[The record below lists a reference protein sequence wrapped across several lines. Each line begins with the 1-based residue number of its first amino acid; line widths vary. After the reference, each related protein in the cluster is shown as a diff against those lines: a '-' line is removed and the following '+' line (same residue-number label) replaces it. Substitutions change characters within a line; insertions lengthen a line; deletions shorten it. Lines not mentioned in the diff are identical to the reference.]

1 MKRAL
6 KILLL
11 SVVGCVV
18 LLSIL
23 WVTVTRWLPIVAKS
37 YLPENV
43 TLSFSQPVYRH
54 DQLIVDSIQLKAG
67 DCLWFD
73 AKKSRFSLFPL
84 HLAIN
89 ELTED
94 NQCLSQL
101 SSDEKDSESTPL
113 SVIELIDN
121 LPSFSLVIENA
132 KVSPWEEYQGSI
144 WLYRNEGTPL
154 ALDYR
159 GDKLS
164 FSTNITANH
173 QLNIEHFSV
182 QLPEQEQRLELD
194 GELSLPLTT
203 ESLPTSGILFAE
215 FLLTQPSKSLYAK
228 LRWLDDQGTLSL
240 FDKQSGQEIFH
251 LPWQVSANML
261 RIEDG
266 RWQWEESEVPL
277 HGGISLQIENWQSGL
292 SDMVISGRTNMM
304 TEAQKGKANLVLN
317 LPANKINLLDA
328 DIHFQLNGQLKYDD
342 MVLDINLPSKI
353 SGQLISPA
361 ISFLPG
367 SLLRAYGRVSPTLL
381 LQEARLPL
389 AGTSLSAEG
398 ITGRLQAILKV
409 KEQYWGDFAIHLDG
423 QANKFIFDKGK
434 WFWNYW
440 GNAQL
445 PALAAHWDIK
455 GQGSWQDSLI
465 TLNTL
470 NTGFDQIKYGLLSM
484 TATRLI
490 LTKPLFWQRDPAK
503 ENFQGELQL
512 TSNRMQFGAA
522 SYLPKTTVNAAL
534 KGKSPADFQLKA
546 DLSTK
551 DVGPIVIFSR
561 WDGERFRG
569 QARWPE
575 QSVSAF
581 QTLIPNDLGITL
593 REGKL
598 FSQAAFSIDPETG
611 FIAGG
616 HWRVENTGM
625 WLKDGEVSGLD
636 FVLPWKLQN
645 STWTLGEKSA
655 VQLRIKQ
662 LNNLFELTDIRAD
675 LSGTYPPT
683 DAMPLKLSQVGFNL
697 LGGKVELDLLRW
709 PQKQPATIRLHQI
722 ELSRLFT
729 ILKVT
734 QFAASGRVDGEL
746 PFYLNN
752 PEWIVKNGWL
762 ENSGPLALRLDT
774 QFVESI
780 KADNM
785 SAGAAIGWLQYLEI
799 SRSRTD
805 VNITNLGL
813 LTMKTIIQ
821 GFNPQESKKREVH
834 LNYTHEENIFQLW
847 RSLRFGSNLEEWLE
861 KNI

>member
-6 KILLL
+6 KILLV
-11 SVVGCVV
+11 SVIGCF
-18 LLSIL
+18 LFLSIL
-23 WVTVTRWLPIVAKS
+23 WVTITRWLPIVAKA
-37 YLPENV
+37 YLAENV
-43 TLSFSQPVYRH
+43 TFSLSQPVFQD
-54 DQLIVDSIQLKAG
+54 DQLLINTLQLKAG

-73 AKKSRFSLFPL
+73 AKESRFSIFPL
-84 HLAIN
+84 HLTMN

-101 SSDEKDSESTPL
+101 PTTTAKKDDSPIEIVALLESLPDF
-113 SVIELIDN
+113 SVVIEK
-121 LPSFSLVIENA
+121 A
-132 KVSPWEEYQGSI
+132 KISPWEEYQASI
-144 WLYRNEGTPL
+144 WLHRNGEKPL
-154 ALDYR
+154 ALNLR
-159 GDKLS
+159 GDKLLLS
-164 FSTNITANH
+164 TYITSDSQLVVEQFSI
-173 QLNIEHFSV
+173 
-182 QLPEQEQRLELD
+182 QLPDQEQRIDLN
-194 GELSLPLTT
+194 GELNLPLTT
-203 ESLPTSGILFAE
+203 EDLPAKGSLATE
-215 FLLTQPSKSLYAK
+215 FTLSQPQKQLYAR
-228 LRWLDDQGTLSL
+228 LQWEGAQGTFSV
-240 FDKQSGQEIFH
+240 FDKQTGQEITH
-251 LPWQVSANML
+251 LPWRVAPQVIN
-261 RIEDG
+261 ITEG
-266 RWQWEESEVPL
+266 RWQWEESGIPF
-277 HGGISLQIENWQSGL
+277 HGAISLQVANWQLGL
-292 SDMVISGRTNMM
+292 NEMVISGRMNMM
-304 TEAQKGKANLVLN
+304 TEAQKGKANLVLS
-317 LPANKINLLDA
+317 LPENKINLLDA
-328 DIHFQLNGQLKYDD
+328 DIHFNLNGQLKYHD
-342 MVLDINLPSKI
+342 MVLDIHLPSRI
-353 SGQLISPA
+353 SGQLVSPSM
-361 ISFLPG
+361 SFLPG

-398 ITGRLQAILKV
+398 ISGRLQAILKV
-409 KEQYWGDFAIHLDG
+409 KEQYWGNFAIHLDG
-423 QANKFIFDKGK
+423 QANKFTVDKGK

-445 PALAAHWDIK
+445 PALAARWDIK
-455 GQGSWQDSLI
+455 GQGSWQDTLI

-470 NTGFDQIKYGLLSM
+470 NTGFDQIRYGLLSM

-490 LTKPLFWQRDPAK
+490 LTKPLLWQRDANK
-503 ENFQGELQL
+503 ESLQGQLQL
-512 TSNRMQFGAA
+512 TSDRMQFGAA
-522 SYLPKTTVNAAL
+522 SYLPKITVNAAIA
-534 KGKSPADFQLKA
+534 GKSPADFQLKA

-569 QARWPE
+569 RARWPE

-581 QTLIPNDLGITL
+581 QTLIPNDLGMTL

-598 FSQAAFSIDPETG
+598 FSQAAFSIGLTTG
-611 FIAGG
+611 FVSGG
-616 HWRVENTGM
+616 HWRVENTGL
-625 WLKDGEVSGLD
+625 WLKDGEISGLN
-636 FVLPWKLQN
+636 FVLPWKLEN

-655 VQLRIKQ
+655 VKLRIKQ

-683 DAMPLKLSQVGFNL
+683 DALPLKLSNVGFNL
-697 LGGKVELDLLRW
+697 LGGEVHLDLLRW

-734 QFAASGRVDGEL
+734 QFAASGKVNGEL

-780 KADNM
+780 KADNI
-785 SAGAAIGWLQYLEI
+785 SAGSAIGWLQYLEI

-821 GFNPQESKKREVH
+821 GFNSQEAKKREVH

-861 KNI
+861 KNL